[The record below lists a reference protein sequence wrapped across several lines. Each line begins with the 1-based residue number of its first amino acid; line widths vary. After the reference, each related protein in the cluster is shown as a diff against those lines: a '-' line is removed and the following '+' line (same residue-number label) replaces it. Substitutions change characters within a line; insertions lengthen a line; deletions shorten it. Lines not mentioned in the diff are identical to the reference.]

1 MRYEIYPSIILLLYT
16 LGDDCHYNSKSEYIM
31 HVGDMDIGYI
41 LAWSKYLQ
49 TTRLT
54 TTTTRHTH
62 IYYYPI
68 TMNYNSE
75 VISYSLH

>member
-1 MRYEIYPSIILLLYT
+1 MRYEIYIHIAIIYT

-49 TTRLT
+49 TTRI
-54 TTTTRHTH
+54 TTTRTAAT
-62 IYYYPI
+62 Y
-68 TMNYNSE
+68 TTTATATTTN
-75 VISYSLH
+75 